1 MQGQCHDL
9 VVKYGDALIKLL
21 AEDID
26 PAEICARLGLCP
38 TPALVGAHPAAL
50 LDHQA
55 ALPQQIQGCNSI
67 DIFNLPSSGPHSVLG
82 HSKFRPVSKPQT

>member
-38 TPALVGAHPAAL
+38 TPARVAAYPAAL

-55 ALPQQIQGCNSI
+55 ALPTQIQGCNSI
-67 DIFNLPSSGPHSVLG
+67 EII
-82 HSKFRPVSKPQT
+82 

>member
-38 TPALVGAHPAAL
+38 TPARVAAHPAAL

-55 ALPQQIQGCNSI
+55 ALPTQIQGCNSI
-67 DIFNLPSSGPHSVLG
+67 EII
-82 HSKFRPVSKPQT
+82 